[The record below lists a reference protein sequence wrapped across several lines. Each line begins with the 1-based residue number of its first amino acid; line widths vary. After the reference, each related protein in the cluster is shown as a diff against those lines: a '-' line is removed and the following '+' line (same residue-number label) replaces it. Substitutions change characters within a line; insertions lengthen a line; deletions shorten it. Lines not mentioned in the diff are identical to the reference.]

1 MQDLIN
7 NHKPA
12 SSDNPIFAG
21 IGAVASPAR
30 SNIFSAPNP
39 VNNPFTAGPLI
50 TSPSNMTPNT
60 LPIPIL
66 KQPPQPPPPT
76 IFAPFH
82 NSIMNNSPNNTFPP
96 TNTLPSFFPP
106 TAASPF
112 SGMQAQGLGFN
123 SSGSSSGGM
132 VPQPSFAPF
141 PSMGTGS
148 SFGSKNLFIDQQAP
162 EESTIFGGSKPS
174 SGGSTSSKPAGSA
187 KGKKLP
193 IRIS

>member
-12 SSDNPIFAG
+12 SSENPIFSG
-21 IGAVASPAR
+21 IGLATSPPR

-50 TSPSNMTPNT
+50 ASPANMTPNT

-76 IFAPFH
+76 VFAPF
-82 NSIMNNSPNNTFPP
+82 NNPIMSTSPNTTFPP
-96 TNTLPSFFPP
+96 QSVLPSFFPP

-112 SGMQAQGLGFN
+112 PGMQTQSLGFN
-123 SSGSSSGGM
+123 SSGSSSGGL
-132 VPQPSFAPF
+132 VPQPSFSPF
-141 PSMGTGS
+141 PSMGTGQAFS
-148 SFGSKNLFIDQQAP
+148 SKNLFMDQQAP
-162 EESTIFGGSKPS
+162 EESSIFGGSKQS
-174 SGGSTSSKPAGSA
+174 TGGSTSSKAP
-187 KGKKLP
+187 KGKKGQ